1 MEKTTTAALNTTT
14 ITPDGDQVPAWVELI
29 PTGEV
34 IGRDGRHW
42 TNNNPQRI
50 IQAFQNGRV
59 DLPVD
64 IEHSTELKA
73 KQGDPAPAM
82 GWVNE
87 LRVMN
92 GAIWGRVDWN
102 RSGHQLIT
110 TRQYRYLSPVLVC
123 SKTNG
128 AIVALSS
135 VGLTNRPNL
144 HLRALNS
151 RGDGSGTA
159 GTVRALNAME
169 REVCAKM
176 GISEEEFLKVDPRNG
191 SDHNTLNHMEGLT
204 DLEHEICQR
213 MGISGEEYLKTVA

>member
-14 ITPDGDQVPAWVELI
+14 ITPDGEQVPAWVELI

-42 TNNNPQRI
+42 TNNNPQGI

-92 GAIWGRVDWN
+92 GAIWGRVAWN
-102 RSGHQLIT
+102 RSGQQLIT

-144 HLRALNS
+144 HLRALNNQ
-151 RGDGSGTA
+151 RNGSGPV

-213 MGISGEEYLKTVA
+213 MGISREEYLKTVA